1 MVDSTPVLRWC
12 YGPEGVLIARIS
24 KTDDLPFYQISPVLD
39 NFQLVLVRPAWV
51 ELLGTHPTLE
61 AAQATART
69 HVGDDE

>member
-1 MVDSTPVLRWC
+1 MVDSTPVLRWVDA
-12 YGPEGVLIARIS
+12 PNGVIAHIS
-24 KTDDLPFYQISPVLD
+24 KTDALPFYQIIPVLD
-39 NFQLVLVRPAWV
+39 EFQLVLVRLVGV